1 MPDQPM
7 TLRGLILAKYQ
18 SITKFAKAAD
28 WSYAKA
34 YRIATGHQ
42 DPTISE
48 ARRIG
53 ELLGV
58 TDPATIVSL
67 FSLA

>member
-1 MPDQPM
+1 MPDQSM

-53 ELLGV
+53 ELID
-58 TDPATIVSL
+58 TTEPTTIVSL
-67 FSLA
+67 QKMA